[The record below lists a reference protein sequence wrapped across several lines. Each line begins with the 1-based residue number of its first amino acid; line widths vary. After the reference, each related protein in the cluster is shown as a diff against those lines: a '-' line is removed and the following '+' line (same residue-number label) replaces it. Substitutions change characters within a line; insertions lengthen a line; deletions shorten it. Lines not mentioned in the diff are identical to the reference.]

1 MVLAKGIF
9 NMFIHSKTLQW
20 SFIANEPMK
29 NHVQIKDE
37 WEKFKKKYIA
47 KKNEKVIK
55 IAPSKC
61 YWFDRIDQILTKVNC
76 LSKGKDMWTYV
87 VKDVD
92 HNTKPKCKDY
102 HH

>member
-1 MVLAKGIF
+1 
-9 NMFIHSKTLQW
+9 
-20 SFIANEPMK
+20 MK

-76 LSKGKDMWTYV
+76 LSKGKDM
-87 VKDVD
+87 
-92 HNTKPKCKDY
+92 
-102 HH
+102 